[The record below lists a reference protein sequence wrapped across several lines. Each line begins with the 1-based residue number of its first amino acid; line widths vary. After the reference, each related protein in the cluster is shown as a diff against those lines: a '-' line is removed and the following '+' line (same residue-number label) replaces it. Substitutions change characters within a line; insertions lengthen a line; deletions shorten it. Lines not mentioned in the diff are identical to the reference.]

1 MKYIYRMS
9 RRMFFATLKDI
20 QEDHMK
26 LEKYITANFGLRGEC
41 VKVEIIG

>member
-1 MKYIYRMS
+1 
-9 RRMFFATLKDI
+9 MFFVTLKDAR
-20 QEDHMK
+20 EENMK